1 MKKTLLTVIGTMSIA
16 SAVMA
21 HPAATQPNQSRA
33 VILLQS
39 APANSG
45 DASPQAQSQMPT
57 RSVAPQFIGRY
68 RLDNGLLPN
77 GLAPNPPTYG

>member
-21 HPAATQPNQSRA
+21 HPAATQPVQSRA
-33 VILLQS
+33 VALLQS
-39 APANSG
+39 APVNSG
-45 DASPQAQSQMPT
+45 DASPQGQSPMPAQS
-57 RSVAPQFIGRY
+57 VEPQFIGRY